1 MLKKD
6 FDNDFKK
13 VGNIKSIM
21 IVNNALQAITER
33 GGIINFNVQDGS
45 IKEIVKISKEK
56 INLYPIYIS
65 KKLLYIN
72 EKGSLIVYF

>member
-33 GGIINFNVQDGS
+33 SYNNFNVQDGS
-45 IKEIVKISKEK
+45 IKEIVKFQ
-56 INLYPIYIS
+56 
-65 KKLLYIN
+65 KKR
-72 EKGSLIVYF
+72 